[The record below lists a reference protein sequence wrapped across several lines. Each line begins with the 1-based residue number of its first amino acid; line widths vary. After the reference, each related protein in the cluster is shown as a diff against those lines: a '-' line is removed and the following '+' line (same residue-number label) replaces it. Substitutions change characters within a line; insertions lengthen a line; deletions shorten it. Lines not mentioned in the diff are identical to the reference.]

1 MDDDDDDNAKK
12 AMPPKKGAPRW
23 RGERKIGFSAV
34 LGIWSRSVAVCEFA
48 HFGEVENQSRT
59 IVVGRLLRNVSGQ
72 SSLDRGLNQS
82 EKCVGEI
89 CAGLDGFANTN
100 QTAARS
106 SLWSI
111 LRATHNPR
119 KRDLARWD
127 DSLLCSLYPAFQLCA
142 ASNIFQRKFPLQL
155 ASNINR
161 ANSSPSWI

>member
-1 MDDDDDDNAKK
+1 MMT
-12 AMPPKKGAPRW
+12 MPKWQCRQRKELPGGEVKEKLDFPPFW
-23 RGERKIGFSAV
+23 KFVRGQLQFAN
-34 LGIWSRSVAVCEFA
+34 A
-48 HFGEVENQSRT
+48 HFWEVENQSRT
-59 IVVGRLLRNVSGQ
+59 IVVARMLRNVSGQ
-72 SSLDRGLNQS
+72 SSLDRGLNQN

-89 CAGLDGFANTN
+89 CAGLDGFANPN
-100 QTAARS
+100 QTPAWS

-142 ASNIFQRKFPLQL
+142 ASKIYQRKFPLQL